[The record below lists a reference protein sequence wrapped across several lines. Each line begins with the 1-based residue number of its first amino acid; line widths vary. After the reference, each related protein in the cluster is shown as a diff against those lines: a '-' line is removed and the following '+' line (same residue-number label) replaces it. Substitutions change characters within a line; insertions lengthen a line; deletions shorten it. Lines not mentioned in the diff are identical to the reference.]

1 MKSRTLM
8 FVTAI
13 TLFAA
18 LAIPVRLAAQE
29 QDQKPPRYSVADLG
43 TPGGTFGEAN
53 ALNNKAWVVGDATL
67 PGDTVRHA
75 FLWRKG
81 LMKNLGTLGGPNS
94 LAAALNA
101 RSEVTSF
108 SDTSTP
114 DPLTEDFCFCGTNLE
129 MSPFPLARGRADL
142 IRNGADFRANLA

>member
-1 MKSRTLM
+1 MKSRTLTCI
-8 FVTAI
+8 TAI

-18 LAIPVRLAAQE
+18 LAIPVRLAGQE
-29 QDQKPPRYSVADLG
+29 QNQKPPHSVADLG
-43 TPGGTFGEAN
+43 TLGGTFGEAN

-81 LMKNLGTLGGPNS
+81 IMKNLGILGGSNS

-114 DPLTEDFCFCGTNLE
+114 DPLTEDFCFFGTNLRCH
-129 MSPFPLARGRADL
+129 PFLWREAR
-142 IRNGADFRANLA
+142 